1 MTSNTLPS
9 AGAPG
14 AADAANAANAAANAA
29 GPGAAPAPGARKA
42 LLLFTAAALLL
53 TFLAYF
59 ATARSIVDIWDSSG
73 TFAHGYVILP
83 ISLWL
88 VWQRRAAVAQLPAA
102 PYWPALLALAACG
115 AAWLLGE
122 FGDVQI
128 VRHYAFVAMLPLV
141 VLALLGKRIA
151 WALAFPLAFLLFA
164 VPFGDVFINPLIGVT
179 ADFTVWA
186 LRATGIPVLRDGT
199 SFSIPSGNWSVVE
212 ACSGVRYLIAS
223 VTLGCLYAYLTFRG
237 TWRRALFIVAS
248 MLVPIVANGMRAY
261 MIVMLGHLS
270 GMTLAV
276 GVDHLIYG
284 WLFFGLVM
292 FLLFWLGS
300 LWREDAPA
308 DEQSAQGRAA
318 AVAAASA
325 GSAPLSRFAAAVL
338 AIAVCVGA
346 WPAYAAWLAQRE
358 GAAQPAGLSGFAAT
372 WPQST
377 PFVQWSPS
385 YPAASAELQQYYT
398 QANGE
403 HPGHPVGVHLRY
415 YRKQD
420 HDTKLISSV
429 NRMAA
434 EKDQNWHSVAS
445 ALREENVGGRV
456 LAVRES
462 TLAGSGGRMLVWN
475 WYWVD
480 GRYTANDYL
489 GKALQVKQKLL
500 TGADDGAAVMVFSP
514 FDEQPE
520 LARTAM
526 RAFLAANLARVDAVL
541 DANKRSKRK

>member
-1 MTSNTLPS
+1 MLLLTVV
-9 AGAPG
+9 
-14 AADAANAANAAANAA
+14 
-29 GPGAAPAPGARKA
+29 A
-42 LLLFTAAALLL
+42 LLLPFV
-53 TFLAYF
+53 AYF
-59 ATARSIVDIWDSSG
+59 ATARSIVEIWDSSG
-73 TFAHGYVILP
+73 TFTHGYVILP

-88 VWQRRAAVAQLPAA
+88 VWQRRDAIAQLPAA

-115 AAWLLGE
+115 AAWLLAE

-199 SFSIPSGNWSVVE
+199 NFSIPSGNWSVVE

-223 VTLGCLYAYLTFRG
+223 VTLGCLYAYLTFRS
-237 TWRRALFIVAS
+237 TWRRALFILAS
-248 MLVPIVANGMRAY
+248 VLVPILANGLRAY

-270 GMTLAV
+270 GMTVAV

-308 DEQSAQGRAA
+308 DEQSAPARAA

-325 GSAPLSRFAAAVL
+325 GSAPSSRFAAAVL
-338 AIAVCVGA
+338 AIAACVGV

-358 GAAQPAGLSGFAAT
+358 GAAAPAELASFQGA
-372 WPQST
+372 WPQAA
-377 PFVQWSPS
+377 PFARWSPS
-385 YPAASAELQQYYT
+385 YPAASAELQQYFA
-398 QANGE
+398 QADGR
-403 HPGHPVGVHLRY
+403 HPGHPVGLHLRY

-420 HDTKLISSV
+420 HNTKLISSV
-429 NRMAA
+429 NRMAG
-434 EKDQNWHSVAS
+434 EKDANWHSVAS
-445 ALREENVGGRV
+445 GLRDENVGGRTIT
-456 LAVRES
+456 VRES
-462 TLAGSGGRMLVWN
+462 TLAGAGGRLLVWN

-489 GKALQVKQKLL
+489 GKVLQVKQKVL
-500 TGADDGAAVMVFSP
+500 TGSDDGAAVMVFSP
-514 FDEQPE
+514 FEDKPE
-520 LARTAM
+520 PARAAM
-526 RAFLAANLARVDAVL
+526 REFLAANLARVDATL
-541 DANKRSKRK
+541 DANKRK